1 MAEEPRVRLY
11 YSLSA
16 FNPKHHHAII
26 NQRASKEEK
35 RRDHISTTFEEKK
48 AWNELLIFVAFS
60 QFWSN
65 LD

>member
-35 RRDHISTTFEEKK
+35 GEITFQQLLKK
-48 AWNELLIFVAFS
+48 RKPEMS
-60 QFWSN
+60 C
-65 LD
+65 

>member
-35 RRDHISTTFEEKK
+35 EREITFQQLLKK
-48 AWNELLIFVAFS
+48 R
-60 QFWSN
+60 N
-65 LD
+65 LEMSC